1 MSSVLAYPVERPVL
15 DNEVRLMNR
24 REIEPF
30 RTRSQEKNALIR
42 EENEGGSH
50 AVNNPLGE
58 NSLAEN
64 PREKERKL
72 LAAFQRGDKE
82 SGKKILDELIESI
95 QATSF
100 QNLEIIRFRALEL
113 IILLSRAALIPEA
126 SDSNTLLE
134 ANTKNLKRIQ
144 ESKTIEELLK
154 NLHLAA
160 ERMAGKIFLF
170 QGKRHASALRKA
182 QRFIWENYAR
192 KISLKEI
199 SSAAGLSAPYFST
212 VFKEEMGE
220 NLSNYLNRL
229 RVEKAAVLLTD
240 TNYSLSKIACSCG
253 FEDQSWFSKI
263 FKHYA
268 GTSPGK
274 YRSQGGKLL

>member
-1 MSSVLAYPVERPVL
+1 MRSVLAYTAERPGSE
-15 DNEVRLMNR
+15 NEARFIGR
-24 REIEPF
+24 RELEPF
-30 RTRSQEKNALIR
+30 RSNSKAKKAQKK
-42 EENEGGSH
+42 EEHSKPEGS
-50 AVNNPLGE
+50 NPGGD
-58 NSLAEN
+58 N
-64 PREKERKL
+64 PKEKERKL
-72 LAAFQRGDKE
+72 LAAYQRGDKE
-82 SGKKILDELIESI
+82 SGKKVLNEIIGNILEESL
-95 QATSF
+95 
-100 QNLEIIRFRALEL
+100 QNLEVIRFRALEL
-113 IILLSRAALIPEA
+113 IILLSRAAFIPEA
-126 SDSNTLLE
+126 SDSHALLE
-134 ANTKNLKRIQ
+134 TNSKNLKRIQ
-144 ESKTIEELLK
+144 ESKSIEELVK
-154 NLHLAA
+154 NLHLAV

-170 QGKRHASALRKA
+170 QGKRHASALRRA

-199 SSAAGLSAPYFST
+199 SDAAGLSAPYFST

-240 TNYSLSKIACSCG
+240 TSFSLSKIACSCG

-274 YRSQGGKLL
+274 YRSQGGKLLNANHE